1 MASNRSDNS
10 NTGNNKAKASGD
22 RSQND
27 QPRGGGSRAGGN
39 QQSGQQNGD
48 DRASRVRDDG
58 RVDDNVDDQ
67 DRTDQR
73 MTAQNE
79 ANRQAHEAMEQGG
92 GAIQGGEQID
102 HGSHARAGMG
112 QARQTDGS

>member
-1 MASNRSDNS
+1 MTMASNRNDNS

-22 RSQND
+22 RSQNE
-27 QPRGGGSRAGGN
+27 
-39 QQSGQQNGD
+39 QST
-48 DRASRVRDDG
+48 RVRDDG

-73 MTAQNE
+73 MTAQND
-79 ANRQAHEAMEQGG
+79 ANRQAHEAMSQGG
-92 GAIQGGEQID
+92 GDIQGGEQID